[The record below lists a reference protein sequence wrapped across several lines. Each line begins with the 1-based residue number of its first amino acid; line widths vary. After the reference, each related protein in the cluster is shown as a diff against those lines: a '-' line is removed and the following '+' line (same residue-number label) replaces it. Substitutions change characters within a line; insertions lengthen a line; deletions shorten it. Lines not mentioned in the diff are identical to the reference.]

1 MKKLFVLA
9 CMLLSMTAAKAQ
21 WNEWNGKNILE
32 HVGVGVGFGLSGITI
47 DLGTDVTDY
56 LTVRGGVD
64 IFPSVDLDFD
74 IPTGFDGGDI
84 IGQANIPARYN
95 RPTEDIKVKATS
107 ALGGGHLLFDIHP
120 FKSAFRITAG
130 LYFGKKDVITVDTKD
145 DVMDGMAQWNTD
157 VYNYATG
164 LPKTPAEMTA
174 EGHADLAQMA
184 LANGN
189 ELPRYGAEIGDYFLE
204 PKADGSVSS
213 FFRVSGVRPYVGL
226 GFGRMVPKKSRLTC
240 NVDLGVQFWGKP
252 SVYLDGRNG
261 ETELSKSTFEEEND
275 SEALD
280 VLSKITVYPQL
291 TVRLV
296 GRIF

>member
-1 MKKLFVLA
+1 MKKSFVLA
-9 CMLLSMTAAKAQ
+9 CMLLCVTATKAQ
-21 WNEWNGKNILE
+21 WNEWNGKNIFE
-32 HVGVGVGFGLSGITI
+32 HAGIGVGFGLTGITI

-64 IFPSVDLDFD
+64 IFPSVKLDFD
-74 IPTGFDGGDI
+74 IPTNFDGNI
-84 IGQANIPARYN
+84 VGQEQIPARYN
-95 RPTEDIKVKATS
+95 RPSSDIKVKTS
-107 ALGGGHLLFDIHP
+107 TGIGGGHLLFDIHP

-130 LYFGKKDVITVDTKD
+130 LYFGKKDVVTVDTKD
-145 DVMDGMAQWNTD
+145 NSLEGMADWNSD
-157 VYNYATG
+157 VYNYVAG
-164 LPKTPAEMTA
+164 RPKTVAEMP
-174 EGHADLAQMA
+174 ADLVPLAT
-184 LANGN
+184 ANGGT
-189 ELPRYGAEIGDYFLE
+189 LPRYGAEIGDYFLE

-213 FFRVSGVRPYVGL
+213 FFRVNGVRPYVGI

-252 SVYLDGRNG
+252 TVYLDGRNG
-261 ETELSKSTFEEEND
+261 ETELTKSSFDDEDDSKT
-275 SEALD
+275 LD